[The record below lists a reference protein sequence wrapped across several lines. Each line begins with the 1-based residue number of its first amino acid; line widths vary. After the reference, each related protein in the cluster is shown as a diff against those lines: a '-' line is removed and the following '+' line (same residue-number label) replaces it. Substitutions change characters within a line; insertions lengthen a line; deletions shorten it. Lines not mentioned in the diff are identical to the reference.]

1 MPEMKELYEM
11 VTQQTPPKPGALER
25 QTRKQRRRSARR
37 KAGVYGLVATLTILA
52 GVLAVGSLTGNDGQP
67 GTPGPSPTPD
77 PPSTATPIPQSG
89 ALEPGTY
96 VISTLDAD
104 FDAAYRITI
113 DVPDGYEGFEGFA
126 IIKEGEIQGMS
137 AWVVGNVYADPCQW
151 IGTLSNPPV
160 GSSVDGLVA
169 ALAGQKGHPTSRPTD
184 VTVDGFTGKYLEQT
198 VPAGLNLA
206 ECDSG
211 QFRTW
216 LDTSLQGVRY
226 LEPGQRDLLWI
237 VDVDGVPVVIDVAL
251 GAGTTAQDRADRIRM
266 VGSIR
271 IDPL

>member
-11 VTQQTPPKPGALER
+11 VTHQTPPKPGALER
-25 QTRKQRRRSARR
+25 QNRKQRQRSTRR
-37 KAGVYGLVATLTILA
+37 KAGVYGLVATIMILA
-52 GVLAVGSLTGNDGQP
+52 GLFAVGSLTGNDGQP
-67 GTPGPSPTPD
+67 GTPGPSPTLD
-77 PPSTATPIPQSG
+77 PTSTATPIPQFG

-169 ALAGQKGHPTSRPTD
+169 ALAGQKGHPTSRATD
-184 VTVDGFTGKYLEQT
+184 VTVDGFTGKYLEQA
-198 VPAGLNLA
+198 VPAGLDLA

-237 VDVDGVPVVIDVAL
+237 VDVDGVPLVIDVAL
-251 GAGTTAQDRADRIRM
+251 GAGTTAEDRAERIQM
-266 VGSIR
+266 VDSIR

>member
-25 QTRKQRRRSARR
+25 QNRKRRQRSTRR
-37 KAGVYGLVATLTILA
+37 KAGVYGLVATIMILA
-52 GVLAVGSLTGNDGQP
+52 GLFAVGSLTGNDGQP
-67 GTPGPSPTPD
+67 GTPGPSPTLD
-77 PPSTATPIPQSG
+77 PTSTATPIPQFG

-169 ALAGQKGHPTSRPTD
+169 ALAGQKGHPTSRATD
-184 VTVDGFTGKYLEQT
+184 VTVDGFTGKYLEQA
-198 VPAGLNLA
+198 VPAGLDLA

-237 VDVDGVPVVIDVAL
+237 VDVDGVPLVIDVAL
-251 GAGTTAQDRADRIRM
+251 GAGTTAEDRAERIQM
-266 VGSIR
+266 VDSIR

>member
-25 QTRKQRRRSARR
+25 QNRKQRQRSTRR
-37 KAGVYGLVATLTILA
+37 KAGVYGLAATIMILA
-52 GVLAVGSLTGNDGQP
+52 GLFAVGSLTGNDVQP
-67 GTPGPSPTPD
+67 GTPGPSPTLD
-77 PPSTATPIPQSG
+77 PTSTATPIPQFG
-89 ALEPGTY
+89 GLEPGTY

-104 FDAAYRITI
+104 IDAAYRITI

-184 VTVDGFTGKYLEQT
+184 VTVDGFTGKYLEQA
-198 VPAGLNLA
+198 VPSGLDLA

-216 LDTSLQGVRY
+216 LDTSLHGVRY

-237 VDVDGVPVVIDVAL
+237 VDVDGVPLVIDVAL
-251 GAGTTAQDRADRIRM
+251 GAGTTAEDRAERIQM
-266 VGSIR
+266 VDSIR
-271 IDPL
+271 IDPI